1 MTFNSKAQ
9 SLAIPS
15 ERLEIR
21 SYTLKMRKNT
31 KANVEYQELIYGTD
45 FHLVLPPDE
54 KEKGNLWL
62 TFYTSSEFFFI
73 LPKSK
78 ATNKKPLGRTAK

>member
-31 KANVEYQELIYGTD
+31 KANVEY
-45 FHLVLPPDE
+45 
-54 KEKGNLWL
+54 
-62 TFYTSSEFFFI
+62 
-73 LPKSK
+73 
-78 ATNKKPLGRTAK
+78 